1 MHSDKEPTELAG
13 ITTVSARAIQTIVAA
28 TTGERIRVPNELIKV
43 STHDDQGLLGI
54 DISCPLDYRALDT
67 IRQTPD
73 ASVFSLAG
81 AARKDIVTRVS
92 EIAGVQVGRVN
103 LRLTGLYKHQ
113 ERRQLQ

>member
-43 STHDDQGLLGI
+43 STRDDQGLLGI
-54 DISCPLDYRALDT
+54 DISCPLDYDALDT
-67 IRQTPD
+67 IGQTPNT
-73 ASVFSLAG
+73 SVFSLVG
-81 AARKDIVTRVS
+81 EARQDIVTRVS
-92 EIAGVQVGRVN
+92 QIAGVQVGRVN